1 MAKPPSELK
10 LFTNDLGRTVG
21 DVGKVKKALS
31 MLRADRFQLYVDVS
45 DERLVGVVKSQN
57 DPTLV
62 YACRLAHDGTYS
74 CCTQNL
80 NVCGGLKGSVCKHIL
95 VLVVGLV
102 QGKSVEKATALAWL
116 QASSGKRHDHD
127 RDAAG
132 EVFIKYKGA
141 EAGEVDWRP
150 TETLPE
156 DYYAL

>member
-1 MAKPPSELK
+1 MAKPPSELR
-10 LFTNDLGRTVG
+10 LFTTDLGRTVG

-31 MLRADRFQLYVDVS
+31 MLRADRFQLYVDA
-45 DERLVGVVKSQN
+45 DEERIVGVVKSQN
-57 DPTLV
+57 DPDLL
-62 YACRLAHDGTYS
+62 YACRLQKDGGYA

-102 QGKSVEKATALAWL
+102 QGKSLEKEQALAWL
-116 QASSGKRHDHD
+116 RSSAGSKHTHD

-132 EVFIKYKGA
+132 EVFLKYKGA

-156 DYYAL
+156 DFYAL